1 MDILQNVNITATAY
15 IQAHCIRKPNS
26 RTFWQRSKDFQGPC
40 LFSRSSQSGK
50 NSRTFNDRQEPCK
63 GAM

>member
-26 RTFWQRSKDFQGPC
+26 RTFCDKIKK
-40 LFSRSSQSGK
+40 L
-50 NSRTFNDRQEPCK
+50 SRTLSLFKVFKIWKKIQ
-63 GAM
+63 